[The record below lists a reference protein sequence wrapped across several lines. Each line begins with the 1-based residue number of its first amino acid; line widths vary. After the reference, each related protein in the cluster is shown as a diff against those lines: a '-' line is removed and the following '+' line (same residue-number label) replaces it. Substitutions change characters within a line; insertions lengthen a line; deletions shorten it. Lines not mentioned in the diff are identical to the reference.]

1 MFYSSEVYMNLK
13 FYRVLR
19 RNEIFLKRIIRIFE
33 KLTVKKSNN
42 QYLLQEFKFSE
53 KTLKKLIGFYN
64 IKSS

>member
-1 MFYSSEVYMNLK
+1 MNLK

>member
-1 MFYSSEVYMNLK
+1 MNLK

-42 QYLLQEFKFSE
+42 QYLLQADLNF
-53 KTLKKLIGFYN
+53 LKKH
-64 IKSS
+64 